1 LEIADVAAM
10 PPELGADEAG
20 MVVKIVEGP
29 ALVGVVL
36 EILPCQHLPDDGTYD
51 SRTVV
56 EGEGPPFP
64 LDNVEDAARDP
75 LSPVEDASNPVV
87 LLSLVDTALGA
98 RSPKIPSRKGKVP
111 DLADPVE
118 TGSKREIDDGTDIV
132 EKIPASL
139 SSAVS
144 ASASKDEVEGEVEG
158 ENGTCSPARLILLF
172 WDRWGSEKNAQHLM
186 IWYLVI
192 LRSG

>member
-1 LEIADVAAM
+1 VV
-10 PPELGADEAG
+10 EAG
-20 MVVKIVEGP
+20 IVVKIVEGP

-36 EILPCQHLPDDGTYD
+36 EILPCQHLSDTGTYD

-56 EGEGPPFP
+56 EGERPPFP
-64 LDNVEDAARDP
+64 LDNVEDVARDP
-75 LSPVEDASNPVV
+75 LSPVEDAANPVV
-87 LLSLVDTALGA
+87 LLSLVGTALGA

-118 TGSKREIDDGTDIV
+118 AGSKREIDDGTEIV

-144 ASASKDEVEGEVEG
+144 VSVSKGEGDG
-158 ENGTCSPARLILLF
+158 ENGICSPARLILLF
-172 WDRWGSEKNAQHLM
+172 CYRGRSEKDAQLLM

-192 LRSG
+192 LRC